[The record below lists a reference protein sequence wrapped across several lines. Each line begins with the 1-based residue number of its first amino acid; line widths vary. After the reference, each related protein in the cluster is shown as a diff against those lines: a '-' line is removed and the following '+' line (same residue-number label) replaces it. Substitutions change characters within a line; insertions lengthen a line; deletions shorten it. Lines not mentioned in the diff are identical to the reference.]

1 MNSIALSRPLA
12 VVKTMRGNFL
22 LLPPVCIALGLGTSL
37 QAGAGFD
44 WLMLG
49 LIMLGGVLAHV
60 SVNMLNEY
68 QDFTSGLDFNTRRT
82 PFSGGTG
89 ALPAQPTA
97 ARLVLAGGIVTLL
110 LVIAIGLFF
119 IVRSGWSILPFGLL
133 GAALIVLYTGPINR
147 NPLLCLIAPGLGFGV
162 LMVAGT
168 HLLLAGSVD
177 SRGFLANPYASEQPL
192 FTITAQ
198 NVDQY
203 KDKLTPGQLAM
214 FKRYPDTYKIPVY
227 KTHRSATVPAAVQ
240 EAAKR
245 NATTTKLVEGGN
257 GLENFDTANPFPI
270 PQNGLEV
277 IWNHITRYRG
287 GSVRRLVTQAT
298 PQVNGSYQ
306 LVYFQDAFT
315 FRTNLKD
322 YNPNKPSNVLFYF
335 KQRVTAPS
343 RLAGNVL
350 LVHETLNQVKEPRL
364 AWLYNAGQRR
374 VRRAPQVS
382 YDGPGT
388 AADGL
393 RTSDNFDMY
402 NGAPDRYDWKLEG
415 KKEIYI
421 PYNSYKLDD
430 PKIKYSEIVKAGHIN
445 QDLTRYELHRVWHV
459 VATLKPGERHIYAK
473 RDFYIDEDTW
483 QAAEIDHYDGRG
495 TLWRVAEAHAEQYY
509 DKQVPWYA
517 VETLYDLLSGRY
529 LALGMKNEEKQAYD
543 FNYSA
548 SESDY
553 TPAALRQEG
562 VR

>member
-1 MNSIALSRPLA
+1 MQMKKTKKLWQSGVLTLSLLA
-12 VVKTMRGNFL
+12 TSVMAAVSPDEAAK
-22 LLPPVCIALGLGTSL
+22 LGTTLTPVGAEMAGNADGSIPAWTGGL
-37 QAGAGFD
+37 PTNAGA
-44 WLMLG
+44 
-49 LIMLGGVLAHV
+49 
-60 SVNMLNEY
+60 
-68 QDFTSGLDFNTRRT
+68 
-82 PFSGGTG
+82 
-89 ALPAQPTA
+89 
-97 ARLVLAGGIVTLL
+97 
-110 LVIAIGLFF
+110 
-119 IVRSGWSILPFGLL
+119 
-133 GAALIVLYTGPINR
+133 
-147 NPLLCLIAPGLGFGV
+147 
-162 LMVAGT
+162 
-168 HLLLAGSVD
+168 VD
-177 SRGFLANPYASEQPL
+177 PRGFLADPFANEQPL

-198 NVDQY
+198 NVEQY

-214 FKRYPDTYKIPVY
+214 FKRYPDSYRMPVY
-227 KTHRSATVPAAVQ
+227 PTHRSASLPAAVL
-240 EAAKR
+240 EATKQ
-245 NATTTKLVEGGN
+245 NAVNTRMVEGGN
-257 GLENFDTANPFPI
+257 GLENFQTANPFPI

-298 PQVNGSYQ
+298 PQPNGSYS
-306 LVYFQDAFT
+306 LVYFQDEFV
-315 FRTNLKD
+315 FRDALTD
-322 YNPNKPSNVLFYF
+322 YDSSKSSNVLFYF

-350 LVHETLNQVKEPRL
+350 LVHETLDQVKEPRL

-393 RTSDNFDMY
+393 RTSDNLDMY

-421 PYNSYKLDD
+421 PYNAYKLDS
-430 PKIKYSEIVKAGHIN
+430 PSLKYSDIIKAGHIN

-459 VATLKPGERHIYAK
+459 TATLKSGERHIYAK

-483 QAAEIDHYDGRG
+483 QAALIDHYDGRG
-495 TLWRVAEAHAEQYY
+495 TLWRVAEAHAQYYY
-509 DKQVPWYA
+509 DKQVPWYT

-543 FNYSA
+543 FNYKA
-548 SESDY
+548 AGSDY
-553 TPAALRQEG
+553 TPAALRQAG